1 MKLHGAAHRFAN
13 NTESPINNEPFDCYN
28 PKTDPLVKSVGRVVI
43 ELIPTPLR
51 LELSPIL
58 EVLVNELEP
67 QGLWLFGS
75 WARGNASLRSD
86 VDILVMGFEN
96 QNLLDAYNSVLEVIY
111 PCPLPLQPL
120 IAGKHLLTQHGDAP
134 FWRSIKND
142 AIPLLLGSKF
152 P

>member
-1 MKLHGAAHRFAN
+1 MIAIIP
-13 NTESPINNEPFDCYN
+13 T
-28 PKTDPLVKSVGRVVI
+28 TDPLVVSVGRVII

-58 EVLVNELEP
+58 EVLVSKLEP

-86 VDILVMGFEN
+86 VDILVMGLEN
-96 QNLLDAYNSVLEVIY
+96 QTLLDAYDSVLEVIY
-111 PCPLPLQPL
+111 PRPLPLQPL
-120 IAGKHLLTQHGDAP
+120 IAGKQLLTHHGDAP

>member
-1 MKLHGAAHRFAN
+1 M
-13 NTESPINNEPFDCYN
+13 
-28 PKTDPLVKSVGRVVI
+28 GRVIV

-58 EVLVNELEP
+58 EVLVSKLEP

-86 VDILVMGFEN
+86 VDILVMGLEN
-96 QNLLDAYNSVLEVIY
+96 QTLLDAYDSVLEVIY

-120 IAGKHLLTQHGDAP
+120 IAGKQLLTHHGDTP